1 MEDAMRRMTKGTI
14 IVGIATAA
22 LSGVWLLNVLFGQPA
37 ANALPAL
44 TATPLP
50 ETPVFSATLSLA
62 PSSTVLQVGDI
73 LTVTAGLTVAAGC
86 QYPVFELTMRQTGGG
101 TPIFSHVEPPG
112 DTITGPAKLPSAWTY
127 RAMQPGEATFWGETF
142 GERYCNDFWNW
153 HYEYAHTEA
162 IRVIGPHRLF
172 NPFITKE

>member
-1 MEDAMRRMTKGTI
+1 MRQTTKGTI
-14 IVGIATAA
+14 IVSIAAAA
-22 LSGVWLLNVLFGQPA
+22 LSGVWLLTVLLGQPA
-37 ANALPAL
+37 VSALPGL

-62 PSSTVLQVGDI
+62 PSSSVLQVGDL
-73 LTVTAGLTVAAGC
+73 LTVTASLTVVEGC
-86 QYPVFELTMRQTGGG
+86 QYPILELTMRQTGGD
-101 TPIFSHVEPPG
+101 TPTFTHIEPPG
-112 DTITGPAKLPSAWTY
+112 DTLTGPVTLPSVWTY